1 MKKRTMVVLFTLL
14 VILGLAVGFLLSS
27 FQRPKQQKEMAVR
40 ITELHKAVTVIKRV
54 EPIYPQS
61 ALRDKVE
68 GTVRLVVTIRA
79 DSSATSARVMKGVRE
94 DLDSAAMEAVK
105 LWKFVPLVPSHPRVS
120 ESSAIVSIE
129 FKLDSTK
136 SMK

>member
-79 DSSATSARVMKGVRE
+79 DSSATSARVMKGIRE
-94 DLDSAAMEAVK
+94 DLDSAATQAVM
-105 LWKFVPLVPSHPRVS
+105 LWKFVPLIPSSPRVS